1 MSSLSLAL
9 AFGAGVLAT
18 LNPCGFALLP
28 AYVSYVVGQDGGGNG
43 QTGQQTGWAR
53 ALRGGLLGVPLT
65 LGFLLV
71 FSVAGGVLALG
82 GNALVHFFPW
92 LAILVGIGLMAFGG
106 RLLFTGR
113 SIELPAL
120 GALATW
126 LSRRRTLAKA
136 GARQSTSAEAQ
147 TDGARTDGARTD
159 GAWRTAGAFGL
170 GYGLSSLG
178 CTLPVFLL
186 VVGSAATASGLLA
199 AGAILA
205 AYGLGMALVLIAVSM
220 TAAALNDLLRQYVV
234 PLLRWVQ
241 PLAALLLI
249 AAGLYIVVFQLR
261 GGRW

>member
-28 AYVSYVVGQDGGGNG
+28 AYVSYVVGQDGAGAE
-43 QTGQQTGWAR
+43 QTGQQTGQETGWAR

-71 FSVAGGVLALG
+71 FSVAGGLLALG
-82 GNALVHFFPW
+82 GNVLVHLFPW
-92 LAILVGIGLMAFGG
+92 LAILVGIGLIAFGG
-106 RLLFTGR
+106 RLLLTGR

-120 GALATW
+120 GALSAR
-126 LSRRRTLAKA
+126 LSQRRTLAKA
-136 GARQSTSAEAQ
+136 GEGQATSAEAQ
-147 TDGARTDGARTD
+147 TDGARVDGS
-159 GAWRTAGAFGL
+159 WRAAGAFGL

-186 VVGSAATASGLLA
+186 VVGSAATASGLLG

-241 PLAALLLI
+241 PVAALLLI
-249 AAGLYIVVFQLR
+249 AAGLYIVVVTHLKMR
-261 GGRW
+261 